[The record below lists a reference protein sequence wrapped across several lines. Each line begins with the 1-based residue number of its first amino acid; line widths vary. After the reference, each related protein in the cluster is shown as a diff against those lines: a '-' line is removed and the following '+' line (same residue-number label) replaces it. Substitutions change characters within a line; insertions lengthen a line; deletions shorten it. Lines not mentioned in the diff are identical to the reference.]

1 MESFVVIGLG
11 RFGSAVAERL
21 CQEGHQVLA
30 VDVDEKVVQNM
41 ADKVTQAVAGD
52 CQEMDVL
59 RALGVQDM
67 NCAVVA
73 FSNDIGKSVLVTLNL
88 KELGVPR
95 IICKARTATHEELLR
110 RIGADKVV
118 FPERES
124 GWNLAQALSNREILN
139 YVGLAEGYGIVKL
152 DVPLAWVGKTIGQ
165 LQIRKKYQVNII
177 AVQRSG
183 GGHPARSGGEPFV
196 PKGRYDLQPG
206 QYRGQRP
213 CPEVGVTYGNHH
225 TKEQYPHHP
234 HPQAHRGPALPP
246 RPGAGGVRGPEDAG
260 RGPALGR
267 KAGGGPLGPG
277 DRKSVV

>member
-11 RFGSAVAERL
+11 RFGSAVAEKL

-30 VDVDEKVVQNM
+30 VDVDEKVVQTM

-139 YVGLAEGYGIVKL
+139 YVGLTEGYGIVKL
-152 DVPLAWVGKTIGQ
+152 DVPLAWIGKSIGQ
-165 LQIRKKYQVNII
+165 LEIRKKYQVNII

-183 GGHPARSGGEPFV
+183 GAIQPAPAQSHLFR
-196 PKGRYDLQPG
+196 KGDMIFSLGSTEDNQRVLDL
-206 QYRGQRP
+206 
-213 CPEVGVTYGNHH
+213 E
-225 TKEQYPHHP
+225 
-234 HPQAHRGPALPP
+234 
-246 RPGAGGVRGPEDAG
+246 
-260 RGPALGR
+260 
-267 KAGGGPLGPG
+267 
-277 DRKSVV
+277 